1 MTVES
6 FFRVSVATSISGQSF
21 SQPRSTITY
30 AMPGSDHSKVAVT
43 AVDDRGSFVELGTTI
58 YSDGDM
64 AMTRW
69 SARVMWRR
77 RSSVY

>member
-1 MTVES
+1 M
-6 FFRVSVATSISGQSF
+6 
-21 SQPRSTITY
+21 Y

-69 SARVMWRR
+69 SAQE
-77 RSSVY
+77 

>member
-1 MTVES
+1 MS
-6 FFRVSVATSISGQSF
+6 GSDNDRRVIFPCIRCNLPISGQSF
-21 SQPRSTITY
+21 SQPRSTIMY

-69 SARVMWRR
+69 SAQE
-77 RSSVY
+77 